1 MKKWFYFF
9 VIVCVAIFII
19 YTFYFKATT
28 TFKEALPSL
37 YEENDIKDI
46 IINETIRDDNGK
58 RIEERRV
65 SIKEQETIKRLLKKS
80 ANMKLKRNKGF
91 KSKSSHTTSFYIIRV
106 NFVHTKKDFTFNM
119 ADSDIIV
126 GDSKYYTIVE
136 NNNFK
141 QVLNQE
147 EVEWKP
153 VK

>member
-1 MKKWFYFF
+1 
-9 VIVCVAIFII
+9 
-19 YTFYFKATT
+19 
-28 TFKEALPSL
+28 
-37 YEENDIKDI
+37 
-46 IINETIRDDNGK
+46 
-58 RIEERRV
+58 
-65 SIKEQETIKRLLKKS
+65 
-80 ANMKLKRNKGF
+80 
-91 KSKSSHTTSFYIIRV
+91 
-106 NFVHTKKDFTFNM
+106 M

>member
-1 MKKWFYFF
+1 M
-9 VIVCVAIFII
+9 
-19 YTFYFKATT
+19 
-28 TFKEALPSL
+28 

-106 NFVHTKKDFTFNM
+106 NFVHTKKTLPL
-119 ADSDIIV
+119 IWQIV
-126 GDSKYYTIVE
+126 I
-136 NNNFK
+136 
-141 QVLNQE
+141 
-147 EVEWKP
+147 
-153 VK
+153 